1 MTSLA
6 ELIETFRRGALSHDA
21 FIMQID
27 RTLALD
33 HANCARLRETLDQT
47 QTKDP
52 LPDDIYAE
60 LIRHIERF
68 AGAQA
73 GFGDETRVQV
83 ASPPPVRW

>member
-33 HANCARLRETLDQT
+33 HANCARLREPHAEQPHR
-47 QTKDP
+47 QP
-52 LPDDIYAE
+52 LF
-60 LIRHIERF
+60 LTERRWRP
-68 AGAQA
+68 
-73 GFGDETRVQV
+73 GDGEDALT
-83 ASPPPVRW
+83 